1 MNRIHQIQFSG
12 GSFGMHLFF
21 CMLMLVPVSNALI
34 GISPTSCSRSK
45 IFGVTSRPSIF
56 VPSSLTTRRKLGGE
70 ATDFDSSS
78 VYLDE
83 SAYDD
88 DDDEN
93 DENGINFLFDDS
105 DDPDKNNKKEG
116 GGALGRQRWENIRPT
131 IKKRLIEKGQAK
143 AIANKKKR
151 EPAADKKRRKYE
163 LTLSNVPPKTIKT
176 TFFYILRVTPF
187 SIFPYFCQ
195 LLAIFLPLFS
205 LRYDD
210 EV

>member
-1 MNRIHQIQFSG
+1 
-12 GSFGMHLFF
+12 MHLFF

-45 IFGVTSRPSIF
+45 IFGVVTSRPSIF
-56 VPSSLTTRRKLGGE
+56 VPSSSTTRRKLGGE
-70 ATDFDSSS
+70 ANDFDSSS

-88 DDDEN
+88 DDDDEN
-93 DENGINFLFDDS
+93 DENDINFLFDDS

-163 LTLSNVPPKTIKT
+163 LTLSTKCTSQNNKN

-187 SIFPYFCQ
+187 SIFPYLCQ
-195 LLAIFLPLFS
+195 LLAIFLSLFS